1 MVTSS
6 PKGLRKE
13 IRSQAFEQVREAHQ
27 TETAEDYVEMIAD
40 LIDEKGEARIV
51 DLAAAFGVS
60 HATVNKIVGRLNKE
74 GYITNLPYRSI
85 FLTEVG
91 QALAESCKQRHEIVV
106 SFLKAIGVSARAAEL
121 DAEGVEHHISD
132 ETLKAFA
139 SFIKKK
145 KA

>member
-1 MVTSS
+1 MSTLSS
-6 PKGLRKE
+6 KGLRKE

-60 HATVNKIVGRLNKE
+60 HATVNKIVNRLNKE

-85 FLTEVG
+85 FLTEMG
-91 QALAESCKQRHEIVV
+91 RALAQSCKQRHETVV
-106 SFLKAIGVSARAAEL
+106 NFLKAIGVSARTAEL

-139 SFIKKK
+139 SYIKKK
-145 KA
+145 KV